1 MTKASL
7 LSLEQTDAAGLFTII
22 FENENH
28 SEFVKFVNKF
38 KDDAIRKNE
47 LRIILNQID
56 VMLQKGIEE
65 RRFRPEGKMS
75 DGVAALP
82 VYQSG
87 LRLYCLRLSD
97 NTRYKMKQDKKGRE
111 LFRQIVDETP
121 EDLKK
126 QLSYSDAIAIKLDGM
141 LKQRGM
147 SQRDLAKNTGKT
159 EAEVSRWLGGTHNFT
174 LRTLSKISIV
184 LGEDVIVV

>member
-1 MTKASL
+1 MTKATL

-22 FENENH
+22 FENENQ
-28 SEFVKFVNKF
+28 SEFVKFVNKL

-97 NTRYKMKQDKKGRE
+97 SVLFVGNGGVKSTRTYQED
-111 LFRQIVDETP
+111 
-121 EDLKK
+121 EDLNGYVISL
-126 QLSYSDAIAIKLDGM
+126 QKLDSL
-141 LKQRGM
+141 LKADIESGIVRVE
-147 SQRDLAKNTGKT
+147 KT
-159 EAEVSRWLGGTHNFT
+159 LIIGVDDREYD
-174 LRTLSKISIV
+174 I
-184 LGEDVIVV
+184 

>member
-22 FENENH
+22 FENENQ

-97 NTRYKMKQDKKGRE
+97 SVLIVGNGGVKSTRTYQED
-111 LFRQIVDETP
+111 
-121 EDLKK
+121 EDLNGYVISL
-126 QLSYSDAIAIKLDGM
+126 QKLDSL
-141 LKQRGM
+141 LKADIENGIVRIE
-147 SQRDLAKNTGKT
+147 KT
-159 EAEVSRWLGGTHNFT
+159 LILGVDD
-174 LRTLSKISIV
+174 REYDI
-184 LGEDVIVV
+184 

>member
-1 MTKASL
+1 MTKATL

-22 FENENH
+22 FENENQ

-75 DGVAALP
+75 NGVAALP

-97 NTRYKMKQDKKGRE
+97 SVLIVGNGGVKSTRTYQED
-111 LFRQIVDETP
+111 
-121 EDLKK
+121 EDLNGYVISL
-126 QLSYSDAIAIKLDGM
+126 QKLDSL
-141 LKQRGM
+141 LKTDIENGIVRVE
-147 SQRDLAKNTGKT
+147 KT
-159 EAEVSRWLGGTHNFT
+159 LILGVDD
-174 LRTLSKISIV
+174 REYDI
-184 LGEDVIVV
+184 

>member
-22 FENENH
+22 FENENQ
-28 SEFVKFVNKF
+28 SEFVRFVNKF

-97 NTRYKMKQDKKGRE
+97 SVLIVGNGGVKSTRTYQE
-111 LFRQIVDETP
+111 N
-121 EDLKK
+121 EDLNGYVISL
-126 QLSYSDAIAIKLDGM
+126 QKLDSL
-141 LKQRGM
+141 LKTDIENGIVRVE
-147 SQRDLAKNTGKT
+147 KT
-159 EAEVSRWLGGTHNFT
+159 MIIGVDNREYD
-174 LRTLSKISIV
+174 I
-184 LGEDVIVV
+184 

>member
-22 FENENH
+22 FENENQ

-47 LRIILNQID
+47 LRVILNQID

-97 NTRYKMKQDKKGRE
+97 SV
-111 LFRQIVDETP
+111 LIVGNGGVKSTKTYQED
-121 EDLKK
+121 EDLNGYVISL
-126 QLSYSDAIAIKLDGM
+126 QKLDSL
-141 LKQRGM
+141 LKSDIENGIVRVE
-147 SQRDLAKNTGKT
+147 KT
-159 EAEVSRWLGGTHNFT
+159 LILGADN
-174 LRTLSKISIV
+174 REYDI
-184 LGEDVIVV
+184 

>member
-22 FENENH
+22 FENENQ
-28 SEFVKFVNKF
+28 SEFVRFVNKF

-97 NTRYKMKQDKKGRE
+97 SV
-111 LFRQIVDETP
+111 LIVGNGGVKSTGTYQEN
-121 EDLKK
+121 EDLNGYVISL
-126 QLSYSDAIAIKLDGM
+126 QKLDSL
-141 LKQRGM
+141 LKTDIENGIVRVE
-147 SQRDLAKNTGKT
+147 KT
-159 EAEVSRWLGGTHNFT
+159 MIIGVDDREYD
-174 LRTLSKISIV
+174 I
-184 LGEDVIVV
+184 